1 MPQLQAPSTKAQAPS
16 SDPKTKESLQELS
29 MLAPAGM
36 RDDFLKA
43 VKDSRQLVTNIK
55 PREMDE
61 VLKGAEKATASL
73 DTNRDG
79 RLSSREIHTEVV
91 KMVREMLAE
100 TPLNKGTTTDPN
112 FSFAAK
118 TMLNHLERQQGFLVP
133 VLKEQRIFNN
143 LLGSYKEVLKA
154 YDTVFP
160 NGFSRQDAVKA
171 LDGLDGSKKDGRI
184 SGPELQAGIDAH
196 PNEAEATVKHL
207 TNALV
212 RATKGAEGICEYLL
226 ARPNLVAEMA
236 GVDMDIEQRLV
247 SGKEM
252 AQSYR
257 ALLKAD
263 TAEEALSAAHKLKES
278 ANVTLSE

>member
-1 MPQLQAPSTKAQAPS
+1 LPPLITPEIAYAIQVVRLVVGST
-16 SDPKTKESLQELS
+16 
-29 MLAPAGM
+29 
-36 RDDFLKA
+36 DDVLKA
-43 VKDSRQLVTNIK
+43 VKDSRQHVTSLK
-55 PREMDE
+55 PGQIDE
-61 VLKGAEKATASL
+61 VLKGAEKVAPSL

-100 TPLNKGTTTDPN
+100 TPLNKGTPTDPN
-112 FSFAAK
+112 FSFAAR
-118 TMLNHLERQQGFLVP
+118 TMLDHLERQQGFLVP

-143 LLGSYKEVLKA
+143 LLGSYNEMLKA

-160 NGFSRQDAVKA
+160 NGFSRQEAVKA

-184 SGPELQAGIDAH
+184 SGTELQAGMDAH
-196 PNEAEATVKHL
+196 PNEVDATVKHI

-226 ARPNLVAEMA
+226 AKPELMEQMA
-236 GVDMDIEQRLV
+236 GGDMGIKQRIV

-252 AQSYR
+252 AKSYR

-263 TAEEALSAAHKLKES
+263 TAEEALSAARKLKEAAS
-278 ANVTLSE
+278 VTLSE

>member
-1 MPQLQAPSTKAQAPS
+1 MPQLQAPSTKPQTPG
-16 SDPKTKESLQELS
+16 SDPKTNESLQDLS

-36 RDDFLKA
+36 RSDFLKT
-43 VKDSRQLVTNIK
+43 VKDSRLDFTSLK
-55 PREMDE
+55 PEVING
-61 VLKGAEKATASL
+61 VLKGAEKVTPSL

-100 TPLNKGTTTDPN
+100 TPLNEGTPTDPN
-112 FSFAAK
+112 FSFAAR
-118 TMLNHLERQQGFLVP
+118 TMLDHLERQQGFLVP

-143 LLGSYKEVLKA
+143 LLGSYNEMLKA

-160 NGFSRQDAVKA
+160 NGFSRQEAVKA

-184 SGPELQAGIDAH
+184 SGTELQAGMDAH
-196 PNEAEATVKHL
+196 PNEVDATVKHI

-226 ARPNLVAEMA
+226 AQPELMEQMAGGEMNIEKRLVAGKDMA
-236 GVDMDIEQRLV
+236 
-247 SGKEM
+247 K
-252 AQSYR
+252 SYR

-263 TAEEALSAAHKLKES
+263 NADEALSAVRKLKEAAS
-278 ANVTLSE
+278 VTLSE